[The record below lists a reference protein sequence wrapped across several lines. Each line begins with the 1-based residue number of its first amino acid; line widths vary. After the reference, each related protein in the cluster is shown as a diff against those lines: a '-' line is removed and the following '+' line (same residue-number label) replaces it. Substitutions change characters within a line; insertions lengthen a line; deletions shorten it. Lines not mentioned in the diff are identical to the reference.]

1 MFKFISFYPQVNKEE
16 TVPNNNILWMC
27 TYKLLGDQIQ
37 IPFELLH
44 FLNSC
49 DCPLPLKH
57 YLEQMDYYDL
67 NIEFN
72 SDYQK
77 QYCMYDEDNI
87 ILIVNIRA
95 LHVNEKKLKID
106 IPLTLANKLLYLM
119 KLTTEGSLHSEKMQK
134 RILTMMGESDASFV
148 YSDDVMEYLAS
159 LEELCEHCMLYECNV
174 MWSQSE

>member
-1 MFKFISFYPQVNKEE
+1 MLKFISFYPDTHNEDSTPNKN
-16 TVPNNNILWMC
+16 VLWMC

-49 DCPLPLKH
+49 DCPLPIKH

-72 SDYQK
+72 SDFHK
-77 QYCMYDEDNI
+77 QYCMYDEENI

-106 IPLTLANKLLYLM
+106 IPYTLASNLLSLM
-119 KLTTEGSLHSEKMQK
+119 DLKEEGIIHSEKMQK
-134 RILTMMGESDASFV
+134 KILEMIDDSDASLLD
-148 YSDDVMEYLAS
+148 SDDVIEYLSS
-159 LEELCEHCMLYECNV
+159 LEELCEHCMLYECYV
-174 MWSQSE
+174 KWSTSS

>member
-57 YLEQMDYYDL
+57 FLEQMDYYDL

-77 QYCMYDEDNI
+77 QYCMYDGRNAGKQTGF
-87 ILIVNIRA
+87 NSKSPFC
-95 LHVNEKKLKID
+95 HVEKEYCFLRSG
-106 IPLTLANKLLYLM
+106 YLP
-119 KLTTEGSLHSEKMQK
+119 
-134 RILTMMGESDASFV
+134 A
-148 YSDDVMEYLAS
+148 
-159 LEELCEHCMLYECNV
+159 
-174 MWSQSE
+174 WS